1 MERVR
6 RSRVANR
13 TDRRSDVRWLT
24 TVHRRRVAQARTLAL
39 LPRTSRRPQSNRP
52 RCSPAIRPVEFD
64 PLGQA
69 LLTAPINAVT
79 DLARSII
86 WGGVHAAEE
95 VGAFLFAEA
104 AENAVDK
111 AYDAVH
117 EGNGAD
123 QGASVS
129 DQAGGDQAGGDRRRL
144 IKRTRAAVTSRPMI
158 QRRPSPTRPSR
169 RPTDRASAKFVS
181 GLTRVPP
188 RCRDPR
194 WVRLRCGGS
203 GPGRASSATVIP

>member
-1 MERVR
+1 MADNGSQAAGGTGADAGPAPLDQPTTPEQQ
-6 RSRVANR
+6 AQMFA
-13 TDRRSDVRWLT
+13 SD
-24 TVHRRRVAQARTLAL
+24 
-39 LPRTSRRPQSNRP
+39 P
-52 RCSPAIRPVEFD
+52 PVEFD

-129 DQAGGDQAGGDRRRL
+129 DQAGGDQAGGDQP
-144 IKRTRAAVTSRPMI
+144 AAD
-158 QRRPSPTRPSR
+158 Q
-169 RPTDRASAKFVS
+169 TDQ
-181 GLTRVPP
+181 
-188 RCRDPR
+188 
-194 WVRLRCGGS
+194 GS
-203 GPGRASSATVIP
+203 GDQPADDSAPAKPDTTEPSADGPGIGQVR